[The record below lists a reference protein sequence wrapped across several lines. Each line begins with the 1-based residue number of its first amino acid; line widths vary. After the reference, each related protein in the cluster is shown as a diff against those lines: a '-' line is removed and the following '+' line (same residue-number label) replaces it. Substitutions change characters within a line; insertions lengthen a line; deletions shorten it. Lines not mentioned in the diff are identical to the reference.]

1 MGDYTVEVIN
11 NVGCSRIRT
20 ITVTASN
27 TATIN
32 SVDVVDLTD
41 NNTITITATGPGDY
55 QYSLD
60 EPNASW
66 QDSSFF
72 NNVPAGIH
80 IVYIN
85 DKNGCGLV
93 YQEIIVVGVPKFFTP
108 NGDGH
113 NDYWSIKGVNETF
126 NSKSIIYIFDRYGK
140 LLKQWVPSLNPGWDG
155 TFNGILLP
163 ADDYWFTLKLEDGR
177 EKKGHFSLKR

>member
-113 NDYWSIKGVNETF
+113 NDYWSIKGVNETY
-126 NSKSIIYIFDRYGK
+126 NSNSIIYIFDRYGK
-140 LLKQWVPSLNPGWDG
+140 LLKQWVPSLNQGWDG
-155 TFNGILLP
+155 TFNGVPLP

-177 EKKGHFSLKR
+177 ETKGHFSLKR

>member
-108 NGDGH
+108 NGDGIH
-113 NDYWSIKGVNETF
+113 DYWNMKGISAVSNAKTT
-126 NSKSIIYIFDRYGK
+126 IYIFDRFGK
-140 LLKQWVPSLNPGWDG
+140 LIKQISPLQQGWDG
-155 TFNGILLP
+155 TYNGQALP
-163 ADDYWFTLKLEDGR
+163 ATDYWYNVQLEDGR
-177 EKKGHFSLKR
+177 NIKGNFALKR